1 MNTLMG
7 AQFCYEAPLYFGDK
21 FFVALFTIG
30 AACCCGT
37 PILGSL
43 FCVKAYFIVGA
54 PRHDLF
60 SYTPFISFTLQ
71 NRVIQLHRY
80 VNLNEGVR
88 NPFFLDFKSHQFD
101 GATHTFTSVEG
112 P

>member
-60 SYTPFISFTLQ
+60 SSTPPPFILFTLK

-80 VNLNEGVR
+80 VNLNEIVR
-88 NPFFLDFKSHQFD
+88 NPS
-101 GATHTFTSVEG
+101 T
-112 P
+112 